1 MKKTSKEQMLKACIM
16 FGALAIILVIFIG
29 IILRYQEEGEK
40 DVPFYLAEI
49 NVIST
54 AEGVGNE
61 ETAGNRWNMN
71 ISQNNPIYLR
81 IEKSD
86 KAKEG
91 ETIKKVVIENIQIT
105 KAPQK
110 GTILSYMPN
119 STEGRPFSYD
129 KNFIIQNNLT
139 YTGSTK
145 DNKQNL
151 EIGNRGGKIEFQIS
165 NSNIGTYQSNED
177 GEVVHDGT
185 ILNTINATMEEIA
198 FDASFDV
205 AIYVGNKVYRTQI
218 SLNLPTGNIIEEGTS
233 YIEKKDLSDLVY
245 KRSFNTE
252 G

>member
-16 FGALAIILVIFIG
+16 FGALAIILVIVIG

-40 DVPFYLAEI
+40 NVPFYIAEM

-54 AEGVGNE
+54 AEGVGKE
-61 ETAGNRWNMN
+61 ESSGNRWNMD
-71 ISQNNPIYLR
+71 IFQNNAIYLR
-81 IEKSD
+81 IAKSD

-91 ETIKKVVIENIQIT
+91 ATIKKVVIENIQIT
-105 KAPQK
+105 KAPKK

-129 KNFIIQNNLT
+129 KNFVIQDNLT

-145 DNKQNL
+145 SNQQNL
-151 EIGNRGGKIEFQIS
+151 EIGNQGGDILFQIS

-177 GEVVHDGT
+177 GEIVHNGT
-185 ILNTINATMEEIA
+185 ILNTINATMEEIT

-205 AIYVGNKVYRTQI
+205 AIYVENKVYRTQI
-218 SLNLPTGNIIEEGTS
+218 NLNLPTGNIIEEGTS

-245 KRSFNTE
+245 IRSFNTK
-252 G
+252 